1 MPPWVVLVAMVVIA
15 AGSFWYAS
23 SLDYP
28 EYGNQNLGDNLSP
41 ADTGIGFAPFPQFPS
56 SELPVPVVYG
66 KARLNGLI
74 VHTRAYGDNFEKCHY
89 ILMWGDKGYTIDQI
103 YIDKYKLEDLPN
115 YYENIQG
122 AIQDTSN
129 SWANSYP
136 IGGEIQLSLNNS
148 GSFGVMKTTKEPGT
162 LVATTPAIFYGGGTI
177 KCRSLHIWSADG
189 SAQRWQWRITNLNNI
204 SEVYESEIF
213 EEIFSE
219 TQTVDGGDKGSD
231 TVVPLPGSALR
242 DHTFEVSSAL
252 SKWSVELILHY
263 EDIEIC
269 FDFPILGEICYDV
282 PYGDG
287 QTTFYDFE
295 IVDISYTEVLK
306 YNGTVSHVHL
316 VKDES
321 LTSNQPVINAEI
333 YKTDNG
339 NPATSLY
346 EYLTDTAVGL
356 GLQNVDYIS
365 ASETASWCTT
375 NDYYYNRAITA
386 FYNDDKIVKEM
397 CSCGR
402 IILYEENG
410 KVKMRPDKVELVTYL
425 IDDTE
430 IIPGSLKMGI
440 STKTAPNRVE
450 GQYTEPFYGYTV
462 ERVYAEDHEDV
473 LNTGLRAVTLGL
485 AGVTDQSQAWDL
497 TNLALNY
504 TIESKYWCSFDT
516 GLETAAMFKIG
527 DVIEVTSDT
536 NALIDGKKWRV
547 QKITEGNSFKYN
559 IYCKQYTDAIYDFP
573 PFSPWYE
580 QITELEP
587 IHGWP
592 GPEEGAATV
601 VNIIFADVTFATGC
615 PLVTSVSLTWLNPTE
630 RFDTAKVYYSHNNID
645 WEYVGAT
652 SVGAYSFN
660 WPMRYG
666 MLYIKVVSIWGSVT
680 NDSIAPIVSQYIT
693 GDSLCVG
700 DDYPGYGIGQWGM
713 QPWGG

>member
-15 AGSFWYAS
+15 AGSYWYAS

-115 YYENIQG
+115 YYENIEG

-148 GSFGVMKTTKEPGT
+148 GTFGVMMNTNEA
-162 LVATTPAIFYGGGTI
+162 ATVVSSTPAIFYGGGIVT
-177 KCRSLHIWSADG
+177 CRSMHAWPKGG
-189 SAQRWQWRITNLNNI
+189 STQKWQWKLINLNDI
-204 SEVYESEIF
+204 LDVKLSPVYEEKFKEMQEI
-213 EEIFSE
+213 
-219 TQTVDGGDKGSD
+219 DGGDKGSD
-231 TVVPLPGSALR
+231 QTVYLPGTALR
-242 DHTFEVSSAL
+242 EYEFEVPETL
-252 SKWSVELILHY
+252 SKWSVSLIVTRLTGS
-263 EDIEIC
+263 EDGAQIS
-269 FDFPILGEICYDV
+269 LYN
-282 PYGDG
+282 Y
-287 QTTFYDFE
+287 E
-295 IVDISYTEVLK
+295 IVDISYNELLK

-375 NDYYYNRAITA
+375 NEYYYNRAITA

-425 IDDTE
+425 VDDTE

-440 STKTAPNRVE
+440 NTKTAPNRVE

-462 ERVYAEDHEDV
+462 ERVYAEDHEDI

-497 TNLALNY
+497 TSLALNY

-536 NALIDGKKWRV
+536 NALIDGKEWRV

-601 VNIIFADVTFATGC
+601 VNIIFADVSFVTGC

-630 RFDTAKVYYSHNNID
+630 RFDTAKIYYSHNNID
-645 WEYVGAT
+645 WEYVGST

-680 NDSIAPIVSQYIT
+680 NESTAPIVSQYIT